1 MPSPRSLGDLAK
13 PALLMTVATF
23 IGGGCDYLFQYF
35 MSGTMS
41 PPDFSE
47 LSALLSMFY
56 LAIAPAQVMS
66 TFLVKQTSR
75 LNVEGRQNE
84 IAWLVRRMV
93 LYEAITGA
101 AIALALFLL
110 LPGISSF
117 IYLSSTFPVFLLM
130 AGVVISLISPVG
142 YATSQGLQRFRLN
155 AAYAVSGPVT
165 KLALGIILVVAGF
178 GILGALGGVLVGLMI
193 ALIVAIYSI
202 RDVIRLR
209 PVPIPGAELRKMRGS
224 VLHVIIAVTCL
235 TIMINIDI
243 ILARQYLDPN
253 TAGLYAVCSMLSKI
267 ILFLPSSI
275 NIVIYP
281 KLTAAHAKKSGTVV
295 MMRLSI
301 LISLAVT
308 GIVVIAFFLF
318 PSEIL
323 RVLYGGDKYL
333 GAAAGLGILGLAMAL
348 LGTANL
354 FMNYGLATDSRIY
367 LAIMV
372 FFTAL
377 QVALIAVFHDS
388 IATIA
393 LDILIATAGTT
404 LVSWAYMEM
413 WPGKATVPADEAA
426 VP

>member
-1 MPSPRSLGDLAK
+1 MAK
-13 PALLMTVATF
+13 PALMMAVATL

-41 PPDFSE
+41 LADFSE

-75 LNVEGRQNE
+75 LNVEGRKNE
-84 IAWLVRRMV
+84 IAWLIRKMI
-93 LYEAITGA
+93 LYDTIAGV
-101 AIALALFLL
+101 AIAVGLYLL

-142 YATSQGLQRFRLN
+142 YGTSQGLERFRFN
-155 AAYAVSGPVT
+155 ALYGVTGPIT
-165 KLALGIILVVAGF
+165 KLGF
-178 GILGALGGVLVGLMI
+178 GIFLVLVGFGIMGALGGVLIGLTL
-193 ALIVAIYSI
+193 ALIMALYSI
-202 RDVIRLR
+202 RDLFRIK
-209 PVPIPGAELRKMRGS
+209 PVPVSGPELAKMRGS
-224 VLHVIIAVTCL
+224 VLHVIIAVACL
-235 TIMINIDI
+235 TVMVNIDI

-253 TAGLYAVCSMLSKI
+253 TAGLYAVCSMLGKI

-281 KLTAAHAKKSGTVV
+281 KLAAAHAKQSGTVA
-295 MMRLSI
+295 MMRLSV
-301 LISLAVT
+301 LIALAVT
-308 GIVVIAFFLF
+308 GVVVISFFLF
-318 PSEIL
+318 PGQIL
-323 RVLYGGDKYL
+323 RLLYGGDKYI

-348 LGTANL
+348 LGVANL

-377 QVALIAVFHDS
+377 QVTLIVLFHDS
-388 IATIA
+388 LVTIA
-393 LDILIATAGTT
+393 LDMLVALGGTT
-404 LVSWAYMEM
+404 LVSWAYMELQPAQGPH
-413 WPGKATVPADEAA
+413 PGT
-426 VP
+426 